1 MALRIRRGTNA
12 ERLAMSSNTTDAGE
26 LLWTT
31 DTQKLFVGLGNG
43 LSGAAQMVNVG
54 KMLAGDG
61 LAWDETTQTLKFGG
75 VNYTTDDVAEG
86 IMAGRQYF
94 TDARAQSAVAL
105 ALAAGTHQHIS
116 FVYDDQAESISAT
129 VTLDGTGILSV
140 EADTS
145 PSLGGNLDINNN
157 DITGTGN
164 IDITGSINNGTVL
177 LDGSSLISSENIPAT
192 ADRTDAPLYIGN
204 NTTPNTLWV
213 TSDNNFGVF
222 RGLTDGTNNAGI
234 TFKISRGT
242 LPTPTA
248 IASGDGIVFF
258 DGQAYNGSDYTFVGA
273 FGLTTD
279 PAWNGIP
286 GTNGELPGQFGAI
299 VLDEFGT
306 QHLLQFNSNGVLD
319 VPKLSV
325 GNGSASSP
333 SIFFTTD
340 GGQDTGF
347 SHPGDGIIV
356 VSANANEVARF
367 DSGGFRSLGF
377 IKVAEVNGSLPN
389 PPEAGM
395 IVLDNG
401 IFKGYTGSTW
411 VNLN

>member
-129 VTLDGTGILSV
+129 VTLDGVGISSV

-164 IDITGSINNGTVL
+164 IDITGSIGNNLITL
-177 LDGSSLISSENIPAT
+177 TGSTITSTESIPGGLE
-192 ADRTDAPLYIGN
+192 RSDAPLYFGS
-204 NTTPNTLWV
+204 NTNPNTLWV
-213 TSDNNFGVF
+213 ISDNNFGVF
-222 RGLTDGTNNAGI
+222 RGLTDGTNNAGL
-234 TFKISRGT
+234 TFEVSRGT
-242 LPTPTA
+242 LSLPTISLP
-248 IASGDGIVFF
+248 GDGIAFTEGLAH
-258 DGQAYNGSDYTFVGA
+258 DGTAFVNIGA
-273 FGLTTD
+273 FGLFTDVAWDGTVGVGSSIPGAFGAVVINEFGDQQQLTFDSKGVLNAPIFKATSYPTTNLPLTTGSAEEGWIVFD
-279 PAWNGIP
+279 STSKEFKGWNG
-286 GTNGELPGQFGAI
+286 T
-299 VLDEFGT
+299 
-306 QHLLQFNSNGVLD
+306 
-319 VPKLSV
+319 
-325 GNGSASSP
+325 
-333 SIFFTTD
+333 
-340 GGQDTGF
+340 
-347 SHPGDGIIV
+347 
-356 VSANANEVARF
+356 
-367 DSGGFRSLGF
+367 
-377 IKVAEVNGSLPN
+377 
-389 PPEAGM
+389 
-395 IVLDNG
+395 
-401 IFKGYTGSTW
+401 TW
-411 VNLN
+411 VILG